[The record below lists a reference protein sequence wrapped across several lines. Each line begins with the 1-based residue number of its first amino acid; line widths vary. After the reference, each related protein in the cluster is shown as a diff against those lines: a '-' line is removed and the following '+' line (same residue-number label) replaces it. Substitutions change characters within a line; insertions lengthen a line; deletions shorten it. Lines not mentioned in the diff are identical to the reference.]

1 MQNLK
6 SMIGVP
12 VLALILAACGS
23 SAAAEL
29 ESPSVTNSEVAVS
42 SSSAQLPDK
51 NRMSDPRPAAPRVQ
65 VVQVKEKKVGPPCND
80 RVVKWIWE
88 AGFRGEEI
96 RVAWAIAQR
105 ESNGNP
111 NESTYPD
118 LGIMQLNSP
127 SWSGSKYWPAN
138 IYDPV
143 QSFKAVKKMV
153 RDMNW
158 QPWGLRVKNGNISYD
173 FSSYGMWSSW
183 HHQNWIVYPFEKYYA
198 QFPGK
203 CRKNL

>member
-1 MQNLK
+1 M
-6 SMIGVP
+6 SMSKFVIATVTAIFLTAIP
-12 VLALILAACGS
+12 PTAA
-23 SAAAEL
+23 SAFFPTDRGMEL
-29 ESPSVTNSEVAVS
+29 EAIERS
-42 SSSAQLPDK
+42 
-51 NRMSDPRPAAPRVQ
+51 
-65 VVQVKEKKVGPPCND
+65 KKDAGPPCND

-88 AGFRGEEI
+88 AGFRGQEV

-158 QPWGLRVKNGNISYD
+158 QPWGLHVSKSGAISYD

-183 HHQNWIVYPFEKYYA
+183 HHQNWIVIPFERYYA
-198 QFPGK
+198 QFPKK
-203 CRKNL
+203 CAKNL